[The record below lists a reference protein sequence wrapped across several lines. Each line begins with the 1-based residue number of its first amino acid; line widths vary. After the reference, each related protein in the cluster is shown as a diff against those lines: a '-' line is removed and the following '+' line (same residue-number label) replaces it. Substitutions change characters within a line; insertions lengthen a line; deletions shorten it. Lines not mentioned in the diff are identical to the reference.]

1 MTDARAEMAPA
12 AMNLAVTA
20 ALKKAAQA
28 VADGVVAEA
37 EVAVA
42 SAHRRDNAN
51 VLMLKA
57 SPWPQTWTPA
67 LQRHQP
73 MVPIRRLQ
81 DPSLGRTA
89 HRVRLNA
96 VVVVVALNA
105 VAASARPT
113 PSKLPWE
120 TGPSQGRT
128 TAMSADLIAIVT
140 QAKAVEAICRTRE
153 RPAQWN
159 APCHL
164 LQRSRSKTR
173 NRAEVPMTLSCV
185 LKVPR
190 PANGAHVVA
199 HRANAASE
207 ASAWNRV
214 SVRNGLFVRLS
225 RLPKRLPRNHGG
237 LTSPPA
243 RRSLRQ
249 WKLRRKKCQRL

>member
-1 MTDARAEMAPA
+1 MTDARAGIAPA
-12 AMNLAVTA
+12 AMSLEAKA

-42 SAHRRDNAN
+42 NAHRRDNVN

-57 SPWPQTWTPA
+57 SPWPQRWTLA
-67 LQRHQP
+67 LQQRQP
-73 MVPIRRLQ
+73 MVLTKRLQ
-81 DPSLGRTA
+81 DQSPGRSVR
-89 HRVRLNA
+89 HVRLSA

-105 VAASARPT
+105 AAASARPT
-113 PSKLPWE
+113 PSKHPWE

-140 QAKAVEAICRTRE
+140 LAKAVEAICRTRE

-173 NRAEVPMTLSCV
+173 NRAKVPMTLSCV

-190 PANGAHVVA
+190 HANDAHVVAIA

-214 SVRNGLFVRLS
+214 SVRNARFVRLS
-225 RLPKRLPRNHGG
+225 R
-237 LTSPPA
+237 
-243 RRSLRQ
+243 
-249 WKLRRKKCQRL
+249 